1 MQMRFPVFDGIFP
14 DVSQRRKDLALLE
27 AKVKEGVPLLQVSF
41 EHSNVIPRTQFF
53 VVTLSNH

>member
-53 VVTLSNH
+53 VVTSSNH